1 MIEQV
6 GAHGRLE
13 EFFKNCSK
21 GGLMIAFEGGKWS
34 ARAEAAKGAVGS
46 SGRWATTVTVA
57 GGKYA
62 GDDAIERSCLDV
74 IARLQEVGLT
84 VP

>member
-1 MIEQV
+1 M
-6 GAHGRLE
+6 
-13 EFFKNCSK
+13 
-21 GGLMIAFEGGKWS
+21 
-34 ARAEAAKGAVGS
+34 GAVGS
-46 SGRWATTVTVA
+46 TGRWTTTITVA